1 LARTSLQCR
10 ECKKEYETAFKYVCD
25 DCFGPLDVK
34 YDFPTLTKDTFSNRE
49 QTYWRYFELLPIENK
64 SNIVSIGAGMTPL
77 TKAENLGKKLGLNN
91 LYIKNDSVNPTFSFK
106 DRPAGV
112 AISKAK
118 ELGLTA
124 VGCASTGNLASA
136 TAAHAAA
143 AGLPCHVFAPSNIE
157 MAKIAQA
164 LSYGANYIAVD
175 GTYDDANRIAAQIG
189 DSTGNLASATAA
201 HAAAAGLPCHV
212 FAPSNIEMAK
222 IAQALSYGANYIAV
236 DGTYDDAN
244 RIAAQIG
251 DSKGIGVVNI
261 NMRSHYV
268 EGSKTFS
275 YEVAEQLDWQVP
287 DQLIVPVG
295 SGAMLNAICKGFEEL
310 QTVSLLDDV
319 SNMHMIAAQ
328 PHGCAP
334 IVDAFKKNTKEVIP
348 VENPDTVAKSLA
360 IGDPGDGRYV
370 LKRLEQYNGF
380 AEECNNQE
388 ILDAILLLAQTE
400 GIFTEPAGGVSISIL
415 QKMVEQGKIDKN
427 DKVVCYVTG
436 NGLKATESIMQV
448 LSKPTVYKPNINEIS
463 AVVQ

>member
-1 LARTSLQCR
+1 MSAMDKTFLQCR
-10 ECKKEYETAFKYVCD
+10 ECKKEYDSTFKYICD
-25 DCFGPLDVK
+25 ECFGPLDVH
-34 YDFPTLTKDTFSNRE
+34 YHFPTITKDIFTSRE
-49 QTYWRYFELLPIENK
+49 QTYWRYFELLPIVDK
-64 SNIVSIGAGMTPL
+64 SNIVSINAGMTPL
-77 TKAENLGKKLGLNN
+77 VKAEKLGKEIGLNN
-91 LYIKNDSVNPTFSFK
+91 LYVKNDSVNPTFSFK

-118 ELGLTA
+118 EFGLSS

-136 TAAHAAA
+136 TAAHAAKA
-143 AGLPCHVFAPSNIE
+143 NFPCYIFAPSDIE
-157 MAKIAQA
+157 
-164 LSYGANYIAVD
+164 
-175 GTYDDANRIAAQIG
+175 
-189 DSTGNLASATAA
+189 
-201 HAAAAGLPCHV
+201 H
-212 FAPSNIEMAK
+212 AK

-251 DSKGIGVVNI
+251 DSKGVGVVNI
-261 NMRSHYV
+261 NMRSYYV
-268 EGSKTFS
+268 EGSKTLA
-275 YEVAEQLDWQVP
+275 YEVAEQLDWKVP
-287 DQLIVPVG
+287 DQLIVPTG

-310 QTVSLLDDV
+310 QTVSLLGDV

-334 IVDAFKKNTKEVIP
+334 IVDAFKKNAKEVIP

-370 LKRLEQYNGF
+370 LKRLQQYNGF
-380 AEECNNQE
+380 AEECNNKE
-388 ILDAILLLAQTE
+388 ILDAILLLAKTE

-436 NGLKATESIMQV
+436 NGLKATESIMEI
-448 LSKPTVYKPNINEIS
+448 LPKPTVYEPNIKEIS

>member
-1 LARTSLQCR
+1 MTRTTLQCR
-10 ECKKEYETAFKYVCD
+10 ECQKTYDSTFKYICD

-34 YDFPTLTKDTFSNRE
+34 YDFPSVSKNTFTNRE
-49 QTYWRYFELLPIENK
+49 KTYWRYFELLPIEDK
-64 SNIVSIGAGMTPL
+64 SNIVSIDAGMTPL
-77 TKAENLGKKLGLNN
+77 TKAVKLGEKLGLKN

-106 DRPAGV
+106 DRPAGIAV
-112 AISKAK
+112 SKAK
-118 ELGLTA
+118 EFGMSS

-136 TAAHAAA
+136 TAAHAAK
-143 AGLPCHVFAPSNIE
+143 GGFPCHIFAPS
-157 MAKIAQA
+157 
-164 LSYGANYIAVD
+164 D
-175 GTYDDANRIAAQIG
+175 
-189 DSTGNLASATAA
+189 
-201 HAAAAGLPCHV
+201 
-212 FAPSNIEMAK
+212 IEMAK

-251 DSKGIGVVNI
+251 DSKGIGIVNI
-261 NMRSHYV
+261 NMRSYYV
-268 EGSKTFS
+268 EGSKTLA

-310 QTVSLLDDV
+310 QDVSLLGDV

-334 IVDAFKKNTKEVIP
+334 IVDAFKKNSNEVIP
-348 VENPDTVAKSLA
+348 VEHPNTVAKSLA

-370 LKRLEQYNGF
+370 LKRLQQYNGF
-380 AEECNNQE
+380 AEESDNKE

-400 GIFTEPAGGVSISIL
+400 GIFTEPAGGVSVAVL
-415 QKMVEQGKIDKN
+415 QKMVEQGKIDTN

-436 NGLKATESIMQV
+436 NGLKATEAIMEV
-448 LSKPTVYKPNINEIS
+448 LQKPKVMKADVGEIS
-463 AVVQ
+463 AAVN